1 MAALLSEFLRAQRTQ
16 RLPSSQDASIEY
28 VDALLAVFRRLSGSR
43 ALSIRADT
51 PQTAQP
57 LPEPLSE
64 RELEVLRLVA
74 AGKSNREI
82 SGQLF
87 VTVDTVK
94 KHLTHIFG
102 KLGVRS
108 RTQAV
113 ARARELGLIP

>member
-1 MAALLSEFLRAQRTQ
+1 L
-16 RLPSSQDASIEY
+16 EY
-28 VDALLAVFRRLSGSR
+28 ARRLLAAFQHASEDHAPHTAVGF
-43 ALSIRADT
+43 
-51 PQTAQP
+51 PQTVQL

-74 AGKSNREI
+74 VGKSNREI
-82 SGQLF
+82 SRQLF
-87 VTVDTVK
+87 VTVDTIK

-113 ARARELGLIP
+113 ALAREMGLIR